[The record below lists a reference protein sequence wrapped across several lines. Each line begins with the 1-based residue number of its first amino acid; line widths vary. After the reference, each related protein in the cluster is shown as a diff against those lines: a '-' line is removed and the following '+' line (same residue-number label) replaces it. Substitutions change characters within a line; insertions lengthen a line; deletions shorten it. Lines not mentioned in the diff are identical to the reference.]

1 MTGLQALSVGHS
13 LEFDFARTG
22 VVHSVFAGTANLD
35 MHVEM
40 WTLLAEDVSDLP
52 FGVRVAAKDF
62 KLGVVKQ

>member
-35 MHVEM
+35 SVWRCGRFWRKTEA
-40 WTLLAEDVSDLP
+40 TFRSASV
-52 FGVRVAAKDF
+52 
-62 KLGVVKQ
+62 